1 MTIIKFTCDAAVT
14 CYKGAHKAECRT
26 ECKTFA
32 TGDDTN
38 WVAFAPL
45 GALEH
50 RRDMRHGATYGAEID
65 RTGWIIPAVHFTG
78 NKCQGLLQFAD
89 NIDAREIAVR
99 DDVQL
104 EKPL

>member
-1 MTIIKFTCDAAVT
+1 
-14 CYKGAHKAECRT
+14 
-26 ECKTFA
+26 
-32 TGDDTN
+32 
-38 WVAFAPL
+38 
-45 GALEH
+45 
-50 RRDMRHGATYGAEID
+50 MRHGATYGAEID